1 MNEGGKW
8 GGQATM
14 RWQYFF
20 LEFMAGRV
28 KVFSKDVD
36 GFSKR
41 SVKELS
47 RFMRMFI
54 KTEHGPEAPC
64 AHSFGLPS
72 CKLNTSL
79 FARAFQSL
87 SQSARV
93 VRVVSL
99 VLSVWIL
106 RPQPKRQSS
115 FVCLSFAT
123 LRFTVRS
130 CWQGT
135 KGKPPTVYLYMAPAY
150 PLRVC
155 PRVFFSDFGCLI
167 FSPICSRRCEVVCW
181 WLNLSPSSLFPLSLS
196 RFSRSV
202 FICYSLSLCGLFCG
216 LLSLIGSVCPLF
228 SHICVFHVFLL
239 RIFIIICSCLLLLIF
254 AYVMQQAAE
263 AAWGRLF

>member
-1 MNEGGKW
+1 
-8 GGQATM
+8 
-14 RWQYFF
+14 
-20 LEFMAGRV
+20 MAFPR
-28 KVFSKDVD
+28 DQ
-36 GFSKR
+36 R
-41 SVKELS
+41 VKELS

-228 SHICVFHVFLL
+228 SHICVFLL
-239 RIFIIICSCLLLLIF
+239 RIFTIICSCLLLLLF